1 MRILLLISIAVFL
14 FSCGETED
22 FLNSL
27 NQSPQI
33 NFMGET
39 NAPVL
44 RDSVK
49 MSQVKYHI
57 SLRVTDENNNI
68 REVKYSQLEGTGKLL
83 QEGVEIQSNN
93 ITFER
98 DSAILQFDYYP
109 ATLGIHRFTITVT
122 DNFGLAK
129 TAIVELTAFENLLPV
144 SRFTARKIGQL
155 SRYEWK
161 FDASESFDRDERYG
175 GQIKEYE
182 FSVLG
187 KVYTILSDHIFIIF
201 PQTGIYSVSVRVK
214 DNDGKWSSKSEIT
227 SLQVD

>member
-1 MRILLLISIAVFL
+1 MRILLILSIAVLL

-22 FLNSL
+22 FLNNL

-39 NAPVL
+39 SAPVL
-44 RDSVK
+44 KDSIK
-49 MSQVKYHI
+49 LSQVKYHI
-57 SLRVTDENNNI
+57 SLRVTDANNNI
-68 REVKYSQLEGTGKLL
+68 KEVKYSQLEGTGKLL
-83 QEGVEIQSNN
+83 QDGVEIQSNN
-93 ITFER
+93 IKFER
-98 DSAILQFDYYP
+98 DSSILQFDYYP
-109 ATLGIHRFTITVT
+109 ATLGLHRFSITVT

-161 FDASESFDRDERYG
+161 FDASESYDRDARYG
-175 GQIKEYE
+175 GVIKEYE

-187 KVYTILSDHIFIIF
+187 KVYTILSDHVFIIF
-201 PQTGIYSVSVRVK
+201 PQTGIYTVSVRVK
-214 DNDGKWSSKSEIT
+214 DNDGKWSTKSEIPN
-227 SLQVD
+227 LQVD